1 MSTAFEKMM
10 RGLDE
15 VEAYMA
21 GAREGYRVHVPVD
34 VDVKEIRGRLGMTQ
48 AKFSEAFGFSL
59 DAVKHWEG
67 GRRQPEVAA
76 RAYLTVIAKEPEAVM
91 RALGRGRVTRRR
103 AKVADAQDIA
113 VSRSRRR
120 EKGASLGQVKARLV
134 AAGKVAA

>member
-21 GAREGYRVHVPVD
+21 GAREGYRVHVPLE
-34 VDVKEIRGRLGMTQ
+34 VDVKEIRGRLKMTQ
-48 AKFSEAFGFSL
+48 AKFSDAFGFSL
-59 DAVKHWEG
+59 DAIKHWEG

-91 RALGRGRVTRRR
+91 RALGRKEK
-103 AKVADAQDIA
+103 AKKKVE
-113 VSRSRRR
+113 R
-120 EKGASLGQVKARLV
+120 KA
-134 AAGKVAA
+134 A